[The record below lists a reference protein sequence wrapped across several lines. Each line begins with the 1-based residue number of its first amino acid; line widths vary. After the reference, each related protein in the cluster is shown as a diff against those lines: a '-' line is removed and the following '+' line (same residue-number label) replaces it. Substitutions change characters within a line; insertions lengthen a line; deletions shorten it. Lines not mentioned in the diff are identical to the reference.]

1 MKSFK
6 QLKRQLSIPAV
17 RTRLPRSVAIPALAV
32 AVLSAAPLSV
42 SLAESTPALVEASI
56 PFANYGGIRDWQPDR
71 DRGLWV
77 QSVHRKWYYAR
88 FMGTCLGLNFAT
100 AIGFDT
106 HPLGSFDRWSTVI
119 VPRYGRCTIQSLSLS
134 DGPPKKVK
142 KAKGDAGAGAA
153 AAGAAAD
160 DASGAA
166 SKAPASAESTSN
178 GSSAGG
184 SAISEALPAAP
195 ANDSATAGE
204 VTLRNP
210 TASELA
216 TIESAG
222 IEPVTINLARIDP
235 AKGDSSPPAK

>member
-1 MKSFK
+1 MKSLK
-6 QLKRQLSIPAV
+6 QLKSNSV
-17 RTRLPRSVAIPALAV
+17 RARFAQSAGIPALAV
-32 AVLSAAPLSV
+32 ALLCAAPLSV
-42 SLAESTPALVEASI
+42 SFAESTPALVEASI

-88 FMGTCLGLNFAT
+88 FMGTCLGLNFAN

-142 KAKGDAGAGAA
+142 KPKAGAGAG
-153 AAGAAAD
+153 AGAQAA
-160 DASGAA
+160 
-166 SKAPASAESTSN
+166 E
-178 GSSAGG
+178 
-184 SAISEALPAAP
+184 
-195 ANDSATAGE
+195 ATAGE
-204 VTLRNP
+204 VTLSNP
-210 TASELA
+210 AAGELA
-216 TIESAG
+216 AIESAG

-235 AKGDSSPPAK
+235 AKGDSSPTAK